1 MDEWGEHPHGTQS
14 GGQPNPRR
22 CCRWARQERLRHLQH
37 LQQGAA
43 LTVPAT
49 RRACP
54 GCPGCP
60 GCPDASQRE
69 ALEDRHIVSNAPLDK
84 CGSAL
89 HYRLPGRPYRLLA
102 AAINIQHQS
111 GRSMLSPACLRPG
124 LFRHKVD
131 RDRKPQADSMSH
143 GPWAMSPGP
152 GRPSI
157 IWLAIIV
164 CSSATTH
171 CHPTRTATRRPG
183 GQFTHEPISS
193 PKPVLGAWNPVLRL
207 NRCHP
212 C

>member
-1 MDEWGEHPHGTQS
+1 MGRSQVVNPTRAGVA
-14 GGQPNPRR
+14 GGR
-22 CCRWARQERLRHLQH
+22 ARNGCDICNICSRERPSPSLPLVVAV
-37 LQQGAA
+37 LGV
-43 LTVPAT
+43 LVSW
-49 RRACP
+49 CP
-54 GCPGCP
+54 GCS
-60 GCPDASQRE
+60 DASQSE
-69 ALEDRHIVSNAPLDK
+69 ALEDRHIASNAPLDK

-89 HYRLPGRPYRLLA
+89 HYRLPGPPYRLLA
-102 AAINIQHQS
+102 AAINIKHQS

-124 LFRHKVD
+124 VFRRKVD
-131 RDRKPQADSMSH
+131 RDRKPQADLMAH
-143 GPWAMSPGP
+143 GPWAMSHGP